1 MLCVKSHTVTGRV
14 FITVII
20 RPVRMHRIDAA
31 HGICLCIGQL
41 IKILS
46 HGQTRVS
53 LQSHVLDGAHIGTT
67 QPIRLNDLCASV
79 MWSCVVLL

>member
-1 MLCVKSHTVTGRV
+1 
-14 FITVII
+14 
-20 RPVRMHRIDAA
+20 MHRIDAA

-67 QPIRLNDLCASV
+67 QPIWLNDLCASV
-79 MWSCVVLL
+79 MWSCVVLLWPLILLLLLLDTCKNVIVWGS